1 MIWCVVGCLF
11 LGLGLYA
18 WFSKKARALGFWA
31 NAEMFE
37 VTDVKKYNR
46 AMARLFWA
54 FGVVMIGL
62 GIPLLGGENS
72 AWILVS
78 VAGLMG
84 ERIGA
89 MVVYCLVIERKYRR
103 R

>member
-62 GIPLLGGENS
+62 GIPLLGGGEFGLDS
-72 AWILVS
+72 CVGGRAYGGEHRGYGGILS
-78 VAGLMG
+78 GD
-84 ERIGA
+84 
-89 MVVYCLVIERKYRR
+89 
-103 R
+103 